1 MVWQNDIFLLTP
13 GIIKLTYDGIPMD
26 TTPKPG
32 SYCHVYFS
40 KRIIKQGVVTVASTE
55 VRRPSQKTKT
65 KDRET
70 DRQLDRQTEKQK
82 ERLKDFSAYS
92 PKHVQN
98 VN

>member
-40 KRIIKQGVVTVASTE
+40 KRIIKQGVVTVASKL
-55 VRRPSQKTKT
+55 KTYKGGGASSMYHIT
-65 KDRET
+65 NSKN
-70 DRQLDRQTEKQK
+70 
-82 ERLKDFSAYS
+82 RLL
-92 PKHVQN
+92 VI
-98 VN
+98 